1 MTSQDFLHMGGKK
14 TALVIHRDDNVAVT
28 LADVR
33 SGDECVIREE
43 NGREYTLKAVDA
55 VAFGHK
61 IALADIGRDKPVFK
75 YGEEIGKMKEPVAR
89 GGWIHSHNLS
99 CERGM

>member
-1 MTSQDFLHMGGKK
+1 MVSDDFLRMGGKK
-14 TALVIHRDDNVAVT
+14 TAIVLHEKDNVAVT

-33 SGDECVIREE
+33 AGEECVIRKED
-43 NGREYTLKAVDA
+43 GGEYTLKAADA

-61 IALADIGRDKPVFK
+61 IALSGMEKDDPVFK
-75 YGEEIGKMKEPVAR
+75 YGEEIGKMKHPVAE
-89 GGWIHSHNLS
+89 GGWIHSHNLY

>member
-1 MTSQDFLHMGGKK
+1 MSSNDFLHMDGKK
-14 TALVIHRDDNVAVT
+14 TALVIHRDDNVAIT

-33 SGDECVIREE
+33 AGDECRIREE
-43 NGREYTLKAVDA
+43 NGREYALKAVDDI
-55 VAFGHK
+55 AFGHK
-61 IALADIGRDKPVFK
+61 IALADIGRDKPVLK

-89 GGWIHSHNLS
+89 GGWIHSHNLY